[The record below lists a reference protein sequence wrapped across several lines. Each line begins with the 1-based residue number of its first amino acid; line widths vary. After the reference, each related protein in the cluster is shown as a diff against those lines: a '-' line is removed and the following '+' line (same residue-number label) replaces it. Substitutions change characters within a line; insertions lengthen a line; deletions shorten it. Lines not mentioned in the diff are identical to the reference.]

1 LITLSYYKGRII
13 SEGGEIPYGK
23 KEKGVEK
30 YVAPAFRYREIVE
43 YLNNSMIAFEDN
55 VFGGLKLT
63 EVKMKLSLRD
73 YQDKAVDLW
82 NRAGKRGIVILPT
95 GAGKT
100 VLALKAIE
108 DLGEAALIVVPTLV
122 LVEQWKQRLEE
133 EYDIRV
139 GVIGGGG
146 REVRAIT
153 VATYDSASLK
163 SDVMGNL
170 FKLIVFDEVHHLTG
184 QSYRQISLKYIA
196 PYRLGLTATLQKE
209 SSSRVILRDLVGDVV
224 HEMEVDE
231 LAGVHLAEYKVKT
244 VHIPL
249 SLEEKKEY
257 DFCYARYRSY
267 LNGQRIQI
275 RSAADYQRFVLRTGR
290 DPKARTALLS
300 RNRAM
305 DIAQN
310 SSNKVEYLKQ
320 LLRDNPEDKTLIF
333 TRHNKLVYRISKE
346 LLIPAITHQTSKKE
360 REVMLDG
367 FKSGAFRRI
376 VTSRVLDEGVDVPD
390 ASMAVILSG
399 SGSSRQYIQRLGR
412 ILRKSK
418 NKQARLFE
426 LVSKDTSEVYTSR
439 RRKRS

>member
-1 LITLSYYKGRII
+1 MISLSYDKGRII
-13 SEGGEIPYGK
+13 SDGGEIPFGK
-23 KEKGVEK
+23 KVENAER
-30 YVAPAFRYREIVE
+30 YSAPAFRYRDIVE
-43 YLNNSMIAFEDN
+43 YLESSGIIYEDK
-55 VFGGLKLT
+55 VFGGLNLQD
-63 EVKMKLSLRD
+63 VKMKLSLRD
-73 YQDKAVDLW
+73 YQNKAVDSW
-82 NRAGKRGIVILPT
+82 THAGKKGIVILPT

-100 VLALKAIE
+100 VLALRVIQ

-122 LVEQWKQRLEE
+122 LVEQWKKRLEE
-133 EYDIRV
+133 EYGVKV

-184 QSYRQISLKYIA
+184 HSYRQISLKYIA

-209 SSSRVILRDLVGDVV
+209 SSARVVLRDLVGDIV

-231 LAGVHLAEYKVKT
+231 LAGVHLADYTVKT
-244 VHIPL
+244 IHVPL
-249 SLEEKKEY
+249 SPEEKKEY
-257 DFCYARYRSY
+257 DFCYTRYRSF
-267 LNGQRIQI
+267 LSGQGIRI

-310 SSNKVEYLKQ
+310 SSSKVEYLKK
-320 LLRDNPEDKTLIF
+320 LLKDNSVDKTLIF

-346 LLIPAITHQTSKKE
+346 LLIPAITHQTSKEE
-360 REVMLDG
+360 RRVILDG
-367 FKSGAFRRI
+367 FRSGAFRRI

-418 NKQARLFE
+418 DKQARLFE

>member
-1 LITLSYYKGRII
+1 MAISYDKGRII
-13 SEGGEIPYGK
+13 SKGGEIPFGK
-23 KEKGVEK
+23 KEEDVER
-30 YVAPAFRYREIVE
+30 YIAPAFRYREIIE
-43 YLNNSMIAFEDN
+43 YLETSSVPFVDE
-55 VFGGLKLT
+55 VFGGLNFP

-73 YQDKAVDLW
+73 YQNKAVELW
-82 NRAGKRGIVILPT
+82 NKAGKKGIVVLPT

-100 VLALKAIE
+100 VLALKIIQ
-108 DLGEAALIVVPTLV
+108 DIGEAALIVVPTLV

-133 EYDIRV
+133 EYGVRV

-146 REVRAIT
+146 REVRAVT

-184 QSYRQISLKYIA
+184 HSYRQISLKYIA

-209 SSSRVILRDLVGDVV
+209 SSARVVLRDLVGNVV

-231 LAGVHLAEYKVKT
+231 LAGIHLANYKVKT
-244 VHIPL
+244 VHVPL
-249 SLEEKKEY
+249 SPEEKKEY
-257 DFCYARYRSY
+257 DFCYSRYRSF
-267 LNGQRIQI
+267 LSGQGIRI

-310 SSNKVEYLKQ
+310 SSSKVGYLKK
-320 LLRDNPEDKTLIF
+320 LLSDNPEDKTLIF

-346 LLIPAITHQTSKKE
+346 LLIPAITHQTSKQE
-360 REVMLDG
+360 REVILDG
-367 FKSGAFRRI
+367 FRSGVFRRI

-412 ILRKSK
+412 ILRKSED
-418 NKQARLFE
+418 KQARLFE
-426 LVSKDTSEVYTSR
+426 LVSKDTSEVHTSR
-439 RRKRS
+439 RRKSS

>member
-1 LITLSYYKGRII
+1 MITLSYDKGRII
-13 SEGGEIPYGK
+13 SEGGEIPFGK
-23 KEKGVEK
+23 KEDNVER
-30 YVAPAFRYREIVE
+30 YIAPAFRYREIIE
-43 YLNNSMIAFEDN
+43 YLEASEVPFMDE
-55 VFGGLKLT
+55 VFGGLKFP

-73 YQDKAVDLW
+73 YQNKAVELW
-82 NRAGKRGIVILPT
+82 TKAGKKGIVVLPT

-100 VLALKAIE
+100 VLALKVIQ
-108 DLGEAALIVVPTLV
+108 DIGEAALIVVPTLV
-122 LVEQWKQRLEE
+122 LVEQWKRRLEE
-133 EYDIRV
+133 EYGVRV

-146 REVRAIT
+146 REVRAVT

-184 QSYRQISLKYIA
+184 YSYRQISLKYIA

-209 SSSRVILRDLVGDVV
+209 SSARVVLRDLVGDVV

-231 LAGVHLAEYKVKT
+231 LAGVYLAEYKVKT
-244 VHIPL
+244 VHVPL
-249 SLEEKKEY
+249 SPEEKKEY
-257 DFCYARYRSY
+257 DFCYARYRSF
-267 LNGQRIQI
+267 LSGQGVRI

-310 SSNKVEYLKQ
+310 SSSKVGYLKK
-320 LLRDNPEDKTLIF
+320 LLSDNPEDKTLIF

-346 LLIPAITHQTSKKE
+346 LLIPAITHQTSKQE
-360 REVMLDG
+360 RVVILDG
-367 FKSGAFRRI
+367 FRSGVFRRI

-412 ILRKSK
+412 ILRKSED
-418 NKQARLFE
+418 KQARLFE

-439 RRKRS
+439 RRKSS